1 MLEEKLVRREV
12 VFKGRYVQT
21 EVRTVRLPD
30 GKETTREIVS
40 PPNAVAVLPIDAS
53 GNVHLVRQY
62 RTALER
68 VILEIPAGILE
79 SGENSEETGRR
90 ECEEE
95 AGVIPERME
104 RLCSFYHSV
113 GFSTGRIEIYLAT
126 GLTPSRNA
134 HTEEGEYLERV
145 VMPFDD
151 LYRMV
156 LSGAIVDSKTLVAA
170 LWYHQRIQSRQGL

>member
-1 MLEEKLVRREV
+1 MSTMLEERLVRREV

-53 GNVHLVRQY
+53 GNVHLGRQY
-62 RTALER
+62 RTALEQ

-79 SGENSEETGRR
+79 SGESSEETGRR

-95 AGVIPERME
+95 AGMIPERME
-104 RLCSFYHSV
+104 RLCGFYHSV

-134 HTEEGEYLERV
+134 HAEEGEYLGRV
-145 VMPFDD
+145 VLRCDD
-151 LYRMV
+151 LCPILLPV
-156 LSGAIVDSKTLVAA
+156 SLLHGKTPDPV
-170 LWYHQRIQSRQGL
+170 LWYHQKT